1 MTLLFLTLAYFLPT
15 IIAHHKR
22 NAGAIFVLN
31 LLTGWTVIGWIV
43 AFVWA
48 LTDDPQLVPLY
59 VSSPQPWGGS
69 RLCANCGK
77 YSLRDAMYCSVCGSR
92 LR

>member
-1 MTLLFLTLAYFLPT
+1 MTILVLTLAYFLPS
-15 IIAHHKR
+15 ILAHHKR

-31 LLTGWTVIGWIV
+31 LLTGWTVVGWII
-43 AFVWA
+43 AFIWA
-48 LTDDPQLVPLY
+48 LSDAPQLMPVY
-59 VSSPQPWGGS
+59 VASPTAWGGS

-77 YSLRDAMYCSVCGSR
+77 YSLRDAAFCSICGSR